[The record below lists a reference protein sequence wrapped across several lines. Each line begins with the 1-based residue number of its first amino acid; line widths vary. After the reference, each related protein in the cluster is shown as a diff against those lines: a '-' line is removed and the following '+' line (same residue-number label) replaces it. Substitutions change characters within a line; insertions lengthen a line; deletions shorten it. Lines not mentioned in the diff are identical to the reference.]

1 MKLVLRTLIFHI
13 VCIFIFTFL
22 YRHVAIDFEYDKD
35 KYDKLGLVDFF
46 TLSTTIQAGLGF
58 SDLYP
63 LTHTG
68 KIILMIHQF
77 IVISTNVFTIYI
89 FTI

>member
-1 MKLVLRTLIFHI
+1 MKFVLRALFFHLLCI
-13 VCIFIFTFL
+13 VIFTYL
-22 YRHVAIDFEYDKD
+22 YKYVAVKFSYDKD
-35 KYDKLGLVDFF
+35 KYDTISFVDFL

-68 KIILMIHQF
+68 KIILMVQQF
-77 IVISTNVFTIYI
+77 IVISANVLTIYI